1 MYHLVCSINK
11 SQTNETFIISKESVD
26 EHGQFAVKKIS
37 IPIHKLLVDME
48 DFELESDA
56 FDGIC
61 RTLYLSLLEYIF

>member
-1 MYHLVCSINK
+1 MNLYHLVCSINK
-11 SQTNETFIISKESVD
+11 IQTNETFIISKESVD

-56 FDGIC
+56 DAMAYAELD
-61 RTLYLSLLEYIF
+61 T